1 MLLYNIYIIMRYK
14 IKKRPRRV
22 LKDNKRLPYIKYKNK
37 DISLKGYD
45 IKSILKIINKLSKEV
60 KSKRL
65 DKTELKQKRDKIN
78 KYLSGQISS
87 VMSGG
92 PQQIVE
98 SRLKEDTEKIK
109 ELSNE
114 LQLYKSSIINNK
126 SQIKNNDKELKMLEE
141 NKKEFEES
149 KEQLKQQLLQI
160 NDNIDNM
167 KNLKENIKDF
177 IYYDKNKKKYRIDLG
192 EDRVYLSDTITGIKK
207 FFKETYDD
215 LIDNKKRLEEENK
228 KNIEKQQEL
237 DNKIKQVIEE
247 KDYMSKMNKDY
258 IDRVQKLE
266 EDKIKLKI
274 DIREYYSKI
283 KKYEEDVNKLKQK
296 EKDFE
301 ELYNYKLEEIDK
313 LEKQK
318 QSLIKQAQIDNYI
331 KEEEINLNK
340 RTTPK
345 IQIIR
350 ELNDR
355 FKLEGTIDDNFFNKK
370 NNRLKFIEIYNKYFN
385 KDKIENM
392 EINPDKDLLVK
403 LLLEIKKEEYIKQ
416 IQSQQQ
422 IQPQEQ
428 IQPQQE
434 KQQQQIQPQQ
444 QKQPEKQQL
453 SNISKLK
460 NLFNIFKQQESQPQE
475 EEEEEQQQEGEG
487 LNKVNKGGLY
497 NTDIDKIM
505 KPFKDYLGCYAND
518 QIDIL
523 IKYIKDNNIK
533 KGGAI
538 INTNN
543 LKDKEGHWV
552 AIWFDTIDDCSFE
565 YFDPFGNNPRSNNFI
580 NKFKSM
586 FEDMETECYI
596 KVKINK
602 IKFQSLSSINCGWF
616 SLKFLLE
623 RINNITFKDATK
635 YKKIS
640 NNENDIKEL
649 KQQYNKFGFI

>member
-114 LQLYKSSIINNK
+114 LQLYKSSKIN
-126 SQIKNNDKELKMLEE
+126 SRELKMLE
-141 NKKEFEES
+141 NKKEDINES
-149 KEQLKQQLLQI
+149 QQNIVDNLKMI
-160 NDNIDNM
+160 KNDLDDM

-177 IYYDKNKKKYRIDLG
+177 IQYDKNKKKYRIDLG
-192 EDRVYLSDTITGIKK
+192 NNRVYLSDTITGIKK
-207 FFKETYDD
+207 YFTETYDD
-215 LIDNKKRLEEENK
+215 LINKTKQLEEENK
-228 KNIEKQQEL
+228 INIEKQQEL
-237 DNKIKQVIEE
+237 DNKIKNIEIEKKQLKEE
-247 KDYMSKMNKDY
+247 KKIVEFEKYLEILKRDY
-258 IDRVQKLE
+258 IKKLNE
-266 EDKIKLKI
+266 NRSQEDLFKELEKRGLKKTEFIIKYKE
-274 DIREYYSKI
+274 RYGRNI
-283 KKYEEDVNKLKQK
+283 KKITNIKNEDIIEYLVDDFLINKREDLLQ
-296 EKDFE
+296 DFE
-301 ELYNYKLEEIDK
+301 KIQ
-313 LEKQK
+313 KQK
-318 QSLIKQAQIDNYI
+318 QSQPEQKQP
-331 KEEEINLNK
+331 E
-340 RTTPK
+340 
-345 IQIIR
+345 
-350 ELNDR
+350 
-355 FKLEGTIDDNFFNKK
+355 
-370 NNRLKFIEIYNKYFN
+370 
-385 KDKIENM
+385 
-392 EINPDKDLLVK
+392 
-403 LLLEIKKEEYIKQ
+403 
-416 IQSQQQ
+416 Q
-422 IQPQEQ
+422 IQPQE
-428 IQPQQE
+428 E
-434 KQQQQIQPQQ
+434 K
-444 QKQPEKQQL
+444 
-453 SNISKLK
+453 
-460 NLFNIFKQQESQPQE
+460 

-505 KPFKDYLGCYAND
+505 KPFKEYLGCYAND

-552 AIWFDTIDDCSFE
+552 AIWFDTIDDCEFS
-565 YFDPFGNNPRSNNFI
+565 YYDPFGNNPRSNNFI

-602 IKFQSLSSINCGWF
+602 IKQQSVSSNTCGWF
-616 SLKFLLE
+616 SIKFLLE
-623 RINNITFKDATK
+623 RMNGITFKDATK